1 MQHQIK
7 YLVFILV
14 LLLNSCYRN
23 RDNNQIEKVLQELTD
38 KFPQLPKEK
47 NKLTELYKLKR
58 TVIIGE
64 KNIEIQ
70 LRSSPDSIDDYQQV
84 IVVRNPQNEYYA
96 IPFFSNTYRD
106 YWNFEFDEIDIAFKT
121 NTTFEDEFNKAMEM
135 LNLHDTIGTKGNV
148 QSILFEIFGSLLI
161 CPLVEL
167 NDSSE
172 IRQVSWSSRDNYSKY
187 LDNEN
192 SDSCAV
198 RKQKN
203 FEDIAKAIRPS
214 KYFFNGNTFWDKD
227 NNRIYQIY
235 NNSDMRQKT
244 KYVLKLKTY
253 RQDCVCQPII
263 L

>member
-1 MQHQIK
+1 M
-7 YLVFILV
+7 
-14 LLLNSCYRN
+14 LLNSCYRN

-38 KFPQLPKEK
+38 KFPQLPKAK
-47 NKLTELYKLKR
+47 NKLTEFYELKR
-58 TVIIGE
+58 TLIIGE

-106 YWNFEFDEIDIAFKT
+106 YWSFEFDKIDIAFKT

-135 LNLHDTIGTKGNV
+135 LNLHDAIGIKGNV

-167 NDSSE
+167 NDSSKL
-172 IRQVSWSSRDNYSKY
+172 RQVSWSSHDNYSKY

-203 FEDIAKAIRPS
+203 FEDIVKAIHPS
-214 KYFFNGNTFWDKD
+214 EYFFNANTFWDKN

-235 NNSDMRQKT
+235 NNEDMRQKT

-253 RQDCVCQPII
+253 RQDCICHPIM